1 LDQRK
6 RTRATRAKAEKRRE
20 KRIEVEE
27 NKLMGKFPGAGK
39 SFRIESDFHF
49 PTVAKATAVKA
60 LGYTPA
66 HLRRSSE
73 SVPDSLDS
81 RTMSPQFDIQGA
93 EKEKNVEYDDPVL
106 ALPGTH
112 VSFSSQEE
120 ASSGGVSFAKML
132 REGVAKPSKPLST
145 VSKSETFPGL
155 LSLKVTTRMRKP
167 AHSDSEPELEDYVPY
182 VPPPKQ
188 SIGDALAQAL
198 EQACTVDATSGKND
212 APTNSGIQASG
223 KKKSKKMKG
232 RKISLFSAARPNI

>member
-1 LDQRK
+1 
-6 RTRATRAKAEKRRE
+6 
-20 KRIEVEE
+20 
-27 NKLMGKFPGAGK
+27 
-39 SFRIESDFHF
+39 
-49 PTVAKATAVKA
+49 
-60 LGYTPA
+60 
-66 HLRRSSE
+66 
-73 SVPDSLDS
+73 
-81 RTMSPQFDIQGA
+81 
-93 EKEKNVEYDDPVL
+93 
-106 ALPGTH
+106 
-112 VSFSSQEE
+112 
-120 ASSGGVSFAKML
+120 ML

-198 EQACTVDATSGKND
+198 EQACTVDATSGEND